1 VSPRIDR
8 LAWLSDGVA
17 LMVGVFDDDLSN
29 GGVTLLD
36 GEPAEARVLAYV
48 GPQGEAKLATLHT
61 RTHAL
66 PGDRLGR
73 LVVRGPEGDVGFEP
87 QELSDATV
95 DLQTFMRTALAVLP
109 ASSRTEVM
117 EFLAATPPAQ
127 SPAARLP
134 LTRSLVTVR
143 EGLRERLAPA
153 VVGRQ
158 DPHGLAVECVLA
170 IDEHRFFVQGW
181 FRDVEAPVTSLRA
194 VSPEGASIELLDRIY
209 RFRRS
214 DLEVVYGLRP
224 GDPAAGTGF
233 ASCFDLPLPSTWTS
247 GWVFE
252 LRNAAGSAVEVVAPP
267 VISSPEDV
275 RNMLLSDIGLER
287 PGEESLTRDHLLPA
301 ISRLQEKNAALI
313 CIDRVVQFGQ
323 PPDDPQVTIVVPL
336 YRHITFLEHQLA
348 QFALDP
354 EIARTDLVYV
364 LDSPELARD
373 LIALSSALVDLYRVP
388 FRVATLTQNV
398 GYAGANQAGASL
410 ARGRLLLLLN
420 SDVLPEKPGW
430 LSQMISFY
438 DSKPGIGALGP
449 KLVFEDDTIQHA
461 GLFFR
466 RPPNTTFWENDHY
479 FKGLHRDAP
488 PACVSRVVPAVTGA
502 CMLVDRVLFDEVGG
516 LHGNFVRGD
525 YEDSDFCLRL
535 IESGCENWYVAEVA
549 LHHLEGQS
557 YDSAIRHH
565 ASRYNAWLHTH
576 LWGERIAEL
585 MTEFRPDAGSRQPST
600 KPAVRS
606 LIRRRMRNIAPR
618 PLPIALLDGLDLAG
632 KRVLELDSGLGNLAR
647 EVRARGATMVDAFE
661 REPELVYLAR
671 LAAAQEELTRVSYF
685 TGDFRDAA
693 LEGRY
698 DLAFLNGAQAPS
710 PATIEQIARAV
721 DAVVAPLAAASALK
735 VHFPCRR
742 AIDRVVVL
750 ARDEPTLSA
759 LVKEAK

>member
-1 VSPRIDR
+1 
-8 LAWLSDGVA
+8 
-17 LMVGVFDDDLSN
+17 
-29 GGVTLLD
+29 
-36 GEPAEARVLAYV
+36 
-48 GPQGEAKLATLHT
+48 
-61 RTHAL
+61 
-66 PGDRLGR
+66 
-73 LVVRGPEGDVGFEP
+73 
-87 QELSDATV
+87 
-95 DLQTFMRTALAVLP
+95 
-109 ASSRTEVM
+109 
-117 EFLAATPPAQ
+117 
-127 SPAARLP
+127 
-134 LTRSLVTVR
+134 
-143 EGLRERLAPA
+143 
-153 VVGRQ
+153 
-158 DPHGLAVECVLA
+158 
-170 IDEHRFFVQGW
+170 
-181 FRDVEAPVTSLRA
+181 
-194 VSPEGASIELLDRIY
+194 
-209 RFRRS
+209 
-214 DLEVVYGLRP
+214 
-224 GDPAAGTGF
+224 
-233 ASCFDLPLPSTWTS
+233 
-247 GWVFE
+247 
-252 LRNAAGSAVEVVAPP
+252 
-267 VISSPEDV
+267 
-275 RNMLLSDIGLER
+275 
-287 PGEESLTRDHLLPA
+287 
-301 ISRLQEKNAALI
+301 
-313 CIDRVVQFGQ
+313 
-323 PPDDPQVTIVVPL
+323 
-336 YRHITFLEHQLA
+336 
-348 QFALDP
+348 
-354 EIARTDLVYV
+354 
-364 LDSPELARD
+364 
-373 LIALSSALVDLYRVP
+373 
-388 FRVATLTQNV
+388 
-398 GYAGANQAGASL
+398 
-410 ARGRLLLLLN
+410 
-420 SDVLPEKPGW
+420 
-430 LSQMISFY
+430 
-438 DSKPGIGALGP
+438 
-449 KLVFEDDTIQHA
+449 VFEDDTIQHA

-742 AIDRVVVL
+742 AIDGVVVL